1 MFVLSVG
8 LHSNTLKSLI
18 IPHKQNFIFGESAI
32 DNMPTITIEDVYKEI
47 KKLEKEMITKSDLD
61 SMAETMEILA
71 NSNTME
77 TLRKSDE
84 DIKKGRTKKIDSV
97 KDLIKEV

>member
-1 MFVLSVG
+1 
-8 LHSNTLKSLI
+8 
-18 IPHKQNFIFGESAI
+18 
-32 DNMPTITIEDVYKEI
+32 MPTITIEDVYKEI
-47 KKLEKEMITKSDLD
+47 KKLEKEMITKNDLD

>member
-1 MFVLSVG
+1 
-8 LHSNTLKSLI
+8 
-18 IPHKQNFIFGESAI
+18 
-32 DNMPTITIEDVYKEI
+32 MPTITIEDVYKEI